1 MIQFVTFNLRC
12 DYGQDGVNC
21 FIYRQP
27 LILRVIGEEQPDV
40 ICFQEVLPHMFAR
53 LRESLRDYDVIGCGR
68 GPELDGESVAIAFLR
83 ERWSLIGMDTYWL
96 SPTPLIPASRYEN
109 QSICPRVC
117 TEAVFEDL
125 SNGKLFRVV
134 SVHLDHEGSGARK
147 MALRQLLEKL
157 SAPAQF
163 ADAAVILAGDFNAE
177 PDAEEFAVFR
187 DYPEYFDAAAQ
198 SGGTWH
204 DFGRRVPASKIDYIF
219 VKGAQAKDMH
229 VWKDCRDGVWLSD
242 HYPVEAEI
250 S

>member
-1 MIQFVTFNLRC
+1 MKLVTCNIRC
-12 DYGQDGVNC
+12 DYDQDGENS
-21 FIYRQP
+21 FRFRKAP
-27 LILRVIGEEQPDV
+27 LLEKFNTEQPDI
-40 ICFQEVLPHMFAR
+40 ICFQEVLPHVAAW
-53 LRESLRDYDVIGCGR
+53 LKESLTGYYVIGCGR
-68 GPELDGESVAIAFLR
+68 DADYRGEQVSVAYRPDRLNLMSM
-83 ERWSLIGMDTYWL
+83 ETYWL

-229 VWKDCRDGVWLSD
+229 VWKDCRNGVWLSD

>member
-1 MIQFVTFNLRC
+1 MKLVTCNIRC
-12 DYGQDGVNC
+12 DYDQDGENS
-21 FIYRQP
+21 FRFRKA
-27 LILRVIGEEQPDV
+27 LLAEKFRAEQPDI
-40 ICFQEVLPHMFAR
+40 ICFQEVLPHVAAW
-53 LRESLRDYDVIGCGR
+53 LKESLTGYYVIGCGR
-68 GPELDGESVAIAFLR
+68 DADYRGEQVSVAYRPDRLNLMSM
-83 ERWSLIGMDTYWL
+83 ETYWL

-117 TEAVFEDL
+117 PEAVFEDL

-187 DYPEYFDAAAQ
+187 DYPEYVDAAAQ